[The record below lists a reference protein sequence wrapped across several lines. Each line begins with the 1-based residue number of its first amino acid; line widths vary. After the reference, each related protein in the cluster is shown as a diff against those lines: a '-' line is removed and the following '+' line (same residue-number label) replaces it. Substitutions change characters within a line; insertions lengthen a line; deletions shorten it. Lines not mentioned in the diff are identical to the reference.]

1 MVVKTDASAEEIV
14 YTTVQEG
21 WEPHYAVIYGDAAN
35 SLEILAN
42 MLDIR
47 VLRF

>member
-1 MVVKTDASAEEIV
+1 MQMITLAGVDFIFFDHTN
-14 YTTVQEG
+14 
-21 WEPHYAVIYGDAAN
+21 AVIYGDAAD

-42 MLDIR
+42 MLDIK